1 MADRPDIVLIMTD
14 QQRFDQVGYASGG
27 HFETP
32 HLDALAARGVVFDT
46 AYSAATV
53 CVPARSAL
61 LTGVHPHRLPTQ
73 ENGAALR
80 EGTWTVAHAL
90 RGAGY
95 ETALFG
101 KMHFAPVHSQH
112 GFETMRLCEHL
123 HAQALGP
130 LSEARDDRVDDYHDW
145 LLAQGLPDWRF
156 ADGGPRVSTPDAF
169 RFSQPLAVHPT
180 SWIEREVLTFL
191 EARDRERP
199 LFLTVSFPHPHAPY
213 NPPEPYASMYD
224 PADSRLPVSGPE
236 ANAHL
241 PMVFQLAAKSAQ
253 ERTGAVD
260 TASLAH
266 LPRRR
271 SARW

>member
-14 QQRFDQVGYASGG
+14 QQRFDQVGYASAG

-32 HLDALAARGVVFDT
+32 NLDALAARGVVFDT

-53 CVPARSAL
+53 CVPARNAL
-61 LTGVHPHRLPTQ
+61 LTGLHPHRLPTQ
-73 ENGAALR
+73 ENGLALR

-90 RGAGY
+90 RSAGY

-101 KMHFAPVHSQH
+101 KMHFSPVHAQH

-156 ADGGPRVSTPDAF
+156 ADGKPAVSTPDAF
-169 RFSQPLAVHPT
+169 RFSYPAAVHPT
-180 SWIEREVLTFL
+180 NWIEHEVVSFL
-191 EARDRERP
+191 ETRESRAP
-199 LFLTVSFPHPHAPY
+199 VVPHRLVPAP
-213 NPPEPYASMYD
+213 AC
-224 PADSRLPVSGPE
+224 
-236 ANAHL
+236 
-241 PMVFQLAAKSAQ
+241 
-253 ERTGAVD
+253 AVQP
-260 TASLAH
+260 T
-266 LPRRR
+266 
-271 SARW
+271 